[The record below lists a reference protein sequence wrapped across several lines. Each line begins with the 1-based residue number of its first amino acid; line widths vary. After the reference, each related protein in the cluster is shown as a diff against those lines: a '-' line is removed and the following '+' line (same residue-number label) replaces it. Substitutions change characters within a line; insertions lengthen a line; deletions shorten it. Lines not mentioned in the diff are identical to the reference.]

1 MSVLSIYK
9 PIGKTPL
16 DIIKNLKKKKEYQD
30 TKMSYAGRLDPM
42 AHGVQII
49 LTDELCRQPQ
59 TYLNLDKTY
68 EFSICFGIETDTHD
82 ILGKITDVELDNNIY
97 SDNRLIISDI
107 LDKFVGKIIQE
118 YPLYSSKRVSGKP
131 LWNYAKNNL
140 PVDIPIHEIQIHTLQ
155 YIDVISLDFHQY
167 LQEIIDK
174 IRILDENYDFRQK
187 EIIEGWSQLINT
199 NKNQKISLLKLKA
212 EVSSGTY
219 IRILVRDICDYLG
232 IIGMTSEIHR
242 TKIGIYEMK

>member
-1 MSVLSIYK
+1 MSVLTIYK

-16 DIIKNLKKKKEYQD
+16 DMIKELKKKKEYEN

-42 AHGVQII
+42 AHGVQLII
-49 LTDELCRQPQ
+49 TDELCRQPHQ
-59 TYLNLDKTY
+59 FLNLDKTY

-82 ILGKITDVELDNNIY
+82 ILGKITNIKLEQNVY

-118 YPLYSSKRVSGKP
+118 YPLYSSKRVDGKP
-131 LWNYAKNNL
+131 LWYYAKNNL
-140 PVDIPIHEIQIHTLQ
+140 PVDIPVHEIHIRTLK
-155 YIDVISLDFHQY
+155 YIDVTYIDLHQY

-174 IRILDENYDFRQK
+174 LRMLDQNYDFRQK
-187 EIIEGWSQLINT
+187 EIIEGWTTLI
-199 NKNQKISLLKLKA
+199 QKIPNQTVILLKLRA

-242 TKIGIYEMK
+242 TKIGIYEL

>member
-16 DIIKNLKKKKEYQD
+16 DIIKDLKKKKEYQD

-49 LTDELCRQPQ
+49 LTNDLCRQPQ
-59 TYLNLDKTY
+59 KYLGLDKTY

-82 ILGKITDVELDNNIY
+82 ILGKITNIELSHNVY

-107 LDKFVGKIIQE
+107 LEKFKGKIIQE
-118 YPLYSSKRVSGKP
+118 YPLYSSKRVNGHP
-131 LWNYAKNNL
+131 LWYYAKNNL
-140 PVDIPIHEIQIHTLQ
+140 SVDIPVHEIQIYTLQ
-155 YIDVISLDFHQY
+155 YIDIISLDLHQY
-167 LQEIIDK
+167 LQEIID
-174 IRILDENYDFRQK
+174 RIKRLDENYDFRQK
-187 EIIEGWSQLINT
+187 EVIEGWIQLINT
-199 NKNQKISLLKLKA
+199 TKNQKISLLKLKA

-242 TKIGIYEMK
+242 TKIGIYEI